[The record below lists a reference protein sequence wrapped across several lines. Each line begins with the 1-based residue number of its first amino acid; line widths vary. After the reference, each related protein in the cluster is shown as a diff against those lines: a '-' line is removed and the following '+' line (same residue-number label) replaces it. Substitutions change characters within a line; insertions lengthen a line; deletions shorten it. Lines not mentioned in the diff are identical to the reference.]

1 MFVLVAAVKL
11 SANLRIFGPGVD
23 RHADALISFSAEA
36 AFDGA
41 VSHTNQRVR
50 PLACPAST

>member
-1 MFVLVAAVKL
+1 VFVLVAAVKS
-11 SANLRIFGPGVD
+11 SANLRTCGPGVD
-23 RHADALISFSAEA
+23 RHADVLISFSAEA
-36 AFDGA
+36 SFDGA